1 MNTIHVAPSL
11 PTFKLL
17 GKLKAKLYS
26 KGPHNSESTVCPAV
40 GDNFDTPLF
49 SELGALI
56 REIFGL
62 VIVHDLT
69 FHLMYNS
76 APYLEN
82 CIGDYPRHFR

>member
-1 MNTIHVAPSL
+1 MSYFDVITSYCDVILSCYDVIISLKLISYNT
-11 PTFKLL
+11 
-17 GKLKAKLYS
+17 G
-26 KGPHNSESTVCPAV
+26 CPAV

-69 FHLMYNS
+69 FHLVYNS
-76 APYLEN
+76 APYLEY
-82 CIGDYPRHFR
+82 CIGDHLRHFR